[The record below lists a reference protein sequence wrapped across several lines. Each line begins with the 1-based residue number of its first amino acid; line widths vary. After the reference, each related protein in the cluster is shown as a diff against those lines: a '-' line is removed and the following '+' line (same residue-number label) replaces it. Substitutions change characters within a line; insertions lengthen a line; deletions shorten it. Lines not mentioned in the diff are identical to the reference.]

1 MDISQLAERY
11 SAGTAER
18 CKAIFSTIFIVG
30 NRLQALFD
38 RHIPGLTLRQ
48 FMLLSIA
55 RQSPEPLTLTEL
67 GALLGCSRQ
76 NVKKLALALERGGF
90 ARLCRPESDGRALTL
105 EPTEKAEDYF
115 ANVFPR
121 FVSKLGA
128 LFSVYGED
136 ETAQLFSLM
145 MRLHEGLDRLEELI
159 ESESEEAK

>member
-55 RQSPEPLTLTEL
+55 RQPAEPLTLTEL
-67 GALLGCSRQ
+67 GKLLGCSRQ
-76 NVKKLALALERGGF
+76 NVKKLALSLEQKGF
-90 ARLCRPESDGRALTL
+90 ARLCRSQYDARALTL
-105 EPTEKAEDYF
+105 VPTETAEEYF
-115 ANVFPR
+115 RTEFPQYAGE
-121 FVSKLGA
+121 LGT
-128 LFSVYGED
+128 LFSVYSED
-136 ETAQLFSLM
+136 EVRTLFELM
-145 MRLHEGLDRLEELI
+145 MRMYAGLDKLETLTLKG
-159 ESESEEAK
+159 EEEK

>member
-105 EPTEKAEDYF
+105 EPTEKAED
-115 ANVFPR
+115 
-121 FVSKLGA
+121 
-128 LFSVYGED
+128 
-136 ETAQLFSLM
+136 
-145 MRLHEGLDRLEELI
+145 
-159 ESESEEAK
+159 

>member
-1 MDISQLAERY
+1 MDISLLAERY

-90 ARLCRPESDGRALTL
+90 ARLRRPESGAYGEGGGLFRQRIPALRLGAGRALL
-105 EPTEKAEDYF
+105 R
-115 ANVFPR
+115 VR
-121 FVSKLGA
+121 RG
-128 LFSVYGED
+128 
-136 ETAQLFSLM
+136 
-145 MRLHEGLDRLEELI
+145 
-159 ESESEEAK
+159 